1 MLEKKKIKKEGK
13 KERIYF
19 SMQKLTR
26 YLCVYIYIYIF
37 SIGSKKRYLLTDVF
51 EPMVLL
57 YKGKEAEEAAKSG
70 KGFL

>member
-1 MLEKKKIKKEGK
+1 M
-13 KERIYF
+13 R
-19 SMQKLTR
+19 
-26 YLCVYIYIYIF
+26 VYIYIF

>member
-1 MLEKKKIKKEGK
+1 MLEKKNKKRR
-13 KERIYF
+13 KERKNIF
-19 SMQKLTR
+19 LQKLTR

-37 SIGSKKRYLLTDVF
+37 SIGSKKRYLPTDVF
-51 EPMVLL
+51 ESMVLL

>member
-1 MLEKKKIKKEGK
+1 MLEKKNKKK
-13 KERIYF
+13 KERKKEYIF
-19 SMQKLTR
+19 AKINSISMR
-26 YLCVYIYIYIF
+26 VYIYIF

>member
-1 MLEKKKIKKEGK
+1 MLEKKNKKK
-13 KERIYF
+13 KERKKEYIF
-19 SMQKLTR
+19 AKINSISMR
-26 YLCVYIYIYIF
+26 VYIYIYIF
-37 SIGSKKRYLLTDVF
+37 SIGSKKRYLPTDVF